1 MSIQLFEE
9 SKPLAEKI
17 DNLLDENNY
26 EKLVVCVHKLVQLFL
41 LDYADERKR

>member
-26 EKLVVCVHKLVQLFL
+26 EKLVVCVHKLE
-41 LDYADERKR
+41 DYIFNNEF